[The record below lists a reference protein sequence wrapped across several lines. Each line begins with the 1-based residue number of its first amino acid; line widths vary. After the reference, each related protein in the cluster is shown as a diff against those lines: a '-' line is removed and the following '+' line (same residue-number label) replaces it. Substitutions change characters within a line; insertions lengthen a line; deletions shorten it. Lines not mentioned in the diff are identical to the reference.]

1 MNILPSSPMV
11 SPATIGRTLA
21 LGLAGLMLMSSP
33 AASQDAA
40 QKGHEIAA
48 KSDRSDRG
56 FGDSMV
62 VLNMVLRNAAGAE
75 STRAMLMTTLELP
88 DESIGD
94 RSLVRFDSPADIEGT
109 ALLSHAKI
117 LDADDQWLFLPALKR
132 VKRISSRN
140 KSGPFVGSEF
150 AFEDITGQE
159 LEKYDHVWV
168 REEACGDLT
177 CDVLERKPRY
187 ENSGY
192 TRQLVWID
200 QQDAQFRKIDFY
212 DRKNDLLK
220 TLTYED
226 YKLYEGKFWRAQIF
240 RMENHQTGKG
250 TVLSYGDYTFNTGL
264 GENDFVKGV
273 LKRQR

>member
-1 MNILPSSPMV
+1 MNILPFSPT
-11 SPATIGRTLA
+11 AIGRAAA
-21 LGLAGLMLMSSP
+21 LGLAGLMLMTSP
-33 AASQDAA
+33 VASQEAA
-40 QKGHEIAA
+40 QKGYEIAA

-75 STRAMLMTTLELP
+75 STRSMLMTTLELP

-94 RSLVRFDSPADIEGT
+94 RSLIRFDSPADIEGT
-109 ALLSHAKI
+109 ALLSYAKI

-159 LEKYDHVWV
+159 LEKYEHVWV
-168 REEACGDLT
+168 REEACGELT

-200 QQDAQFRKIDFY
+200 QQDAQFRKIEFY

-220 TLTYED
+220 TQTFED
-226 YKLYEGKFWRAQIF
+226 YKLYDGSFWRAQIF
-240 RMENHQTGKG
+240 RMENHQTGKSTILNFG
-250 TVLSYGDYTFNTGL
+250 EYTFNSGL

>member
-1 MNILPSSPMV
+1 MTILMNTHTSLRRSMV
-11 SPATIGRTLA
+11 VA
-21 LGLAGLMLMSSP
+21 LGCLLLATPP
-33 AASQDAA
+33 ALSQDAA
-40 QKGHEIAA
+40 QKGFDIAA

-56 FGDSMV
+56 FGDSTV
-62 VLNMVLRNAAGAE
+62 TLSMVLKNAAGAE
-75 STRAMLMTTLELP
+75 STRSMAMTTLELP

-109 ALLSHAKI
+109 SLLSHAQI
-117 LDADDQWLFLPALKR
+117 IDADDQWLFLPALKR

-159 LEKYDHVWV
+159 LEKYDHVWI
-168 REEACGDLT
+168 REEACGGLT
-177 CDVLERKPRY
+177 CDVVERKPRY

-200 QQDAQFRKIDFY
+200 QPDAQFRKIEFY

-220 TLTYED
+220 TQTFED
-226 YKLYEGKFWRAQIF
+226 YKLYDGKFWRAGQF
-240 RMENHQTGKG
+240 RMENHQTGKS
-250 TVLSYGDYTFNTGL
+250 TILSFEEYTFSTGL
-264 GENDFVKGV
+264 SDRDFVKGV

>member
-1 MNILPSSPMV
+1 MTTFIN
-11 SPATIGRTLA
+11 TQTTLRYSMA
-21 LGLAGLMLMSSP
+21 FVLAGFMLATTS
-33 AASQDAA
+33 AAAQDAA
-40 QKGHEIAA
+40 QKGFDIAA
-48 KSDRSDRG
+48 QSDRSDRG

-62 VLNMVLRNAAGAE
+62 ILSMVLKNAAGAE
-75 STRAMLMTTLELP
+75 STRSMAMTTLELP

-159 LEKYDHVWV
+159 LEKYDHVWI
-168 REEACGDLT
+168 REEACGDLI

-187 ENSGY
+187 DNSGY

-226 YKLYEGKFWRAQIF
+226 YKLYQGKFWRSHIF
-240 RMENHQTGKG
+240 RMENHQTGKS
-250 TVLSYGDYTFNTGL
+250 TVLNYGEFTFSTGL
-264 GENDFVKGV
+264 SDRDFVKGV

>member
-1 MNILPSSPMV
+1 MTNLLNTHKSLRRAI
-11 SPATIGRTLA
+11 AI
-21 LGLAGLMLMSSP
+21 GLASLVLATTP
-33 AASQDAA
+33 ALSQDAA
-40 QKGHEIAA
+40 NKGFEVAA

-56 FGDSMV
+56 FGDSTV
-62 VLNMVLRNAAGAE
+62 ILSMVLKNAAGAE
-75 STRAMLMTTLELP
+75 STRSMAMTTLELP

-109 ALLSHAKI
+109 SLLSHAQI
-117 LDADDQWLFLPALKR
+117 IDADDQWLFLPALKR

-168 REEACGDLT
+168 REEACGDLM
-177 CDVLERKPRY
+177 CDVVERKPRY

-200 QQDAQFRKIDFY
+200 QSDAQFRKIEYY

-220 TLTYED
+220 TQTFED
-226 YKLYEGKFWRAQIF
+226 YKLYEGKFWRSQLF
-240 RMENHQTGKG
+240 RMENHQTGKS
-250 TVLSYGDYTFNTGL
+250 TVLKFSDYTFNTGL
-264 GENDFVKGV
+264 TDRDFVKGV

>member
-1 MNILPSSPMV
+1 MSILTNTS
-11 SPATIGRTLA
+11 ATLRRSIAIGLT
-21 LGLAGLMLMSSP
+21 GLMMAAAP
-33 AASQDAA
+33 ALAQDAA
-40 QKGHEIAA
+40 QKGFDIAA
-48 KSDRSDRG
+48 RSDRSDRG
-56 FGDSMV
+56 FGDSLV
-62 VLNMVLRNAAGAE
+62 ILNMVLKNAAGAE
-75 STRAMLMTTLELP
+75 STRAMAMTTLELP

-159 LEKYDHVWV
+159 LEKYEHVWV
-168 REEACGDLT
+168 REEACGNLT
-177 CDVLERKPRY
+177 CDVVERKPRY
-187 ENSGY
+187 DNSGY

-200 QQDAQFRKIDFY
+200 QADAQFRKIEFY

-220 TLTYED
+220 TQTFED
-226 YKLYEGKFWRAQIF
+226 YKLYDGKFWRAHIF
-240 RMENHQTGKG
+240 RMENHQTGKSTILNFG
-250 TVLSYGDYTFNTGL
+250 EYTFSAGL
-264 GENDFVKGV
+264 SDRDFVKGV